1 MTHKILFVLCIC
13 LTALLFTSCTTA
25 FQAAQPARTIPDNN
39 LQVEFSAGF
48 FEAGVGVDYGITDK
62 LEVGAYCKSNLY
74 FPLHSTIPIMYE
86 ADVKYNFFDS
96 EKFALSSG
104 AGIGMGSEY
113 ILAYIYNENYST
125 DSDAE
130 HSPAWFSSPIP
141 EVFVPLYMSFYSNDV
156 CFFVNPFMLYRL
168 ENEQNSLLVDTNG
181 INTGI
186 IPGIS
191 IGFNSSP
198 KKKRTSFTA
207 AFTSTYMSMDDV
219 EFKNRD
225 DEFSA
230 KLFSTEVLIGLSY
243 RFDLSRKKEK
253 D

>member
-1 MTHKILFVLCIC
+1 MKTKIPLLTWLGIPGLFL
-13 LTALLFTSCTTA
+13 TSCTTA

-62 LEVGAYCKSNLY
+62 LEVGTYFKSNLF
-74 FPLHSTIPIMYE
+74 FPVTPTLLIMPE
-86 ADVKYNFFDS
+86 VDIKYNFYDS

-104 AGIGMGSEY
+104 AGIGMGSQY
-113 ILAYIYNENYST
+113 ILGYIYNENYST

-130 HSPAWFSSPIP
+130 HSPVWFSSPIP
-141 EVFVPLYMSFYSNDV
+141 EVIIPLYMSFYSEDA

-168 ENEQNSLLVDTNG
+168 ANEQNALLVDTNG

-191 IGFNSSP
+191 IGFNTSP
-198 KKKRTSFTA
+198 KEKRTSFTF
-207 AFTSTYMSMDDV
+207 AFTSTYMSMDNV
-219 EFKNRD
+219 EFENRD
-225 DEFSA
+225 DVFSA
-230 KLFSTEVLIGLSY
+230 KLFSTEVLLGFAY
-243 RFDLSRKKEK
+243 KFDLNKKKEE
-253 D
+253 